1 MSDLMAELFDPFL
14 EEAPRPPE
22 LVEVLLALRVQRI
35 HLARR
40 PLHRRDLLDVDEAAL
55 LDAHQQGV
63 DGALGDVGESLVSQ
77 PRRNLVSVRI
87 PAGEDRQDDALQ
99 RALEHL
105 GRLFAHETYL
115 LLSVDDYWYIVSMNT
130 GR

>member
-1 MSDLMAELFDPFL
+1 MAELFDPFL

-40 PLHRRDLLDVDEAAL
+40 TLHGRDLLDIDEAAL

-63 DGALGDVGESLVSQ
+63 DGAFGDIGESLVSQ
-77 PRRNLVSVRI
+77 PRRDLVSVRR
-87 PAGEDRQDDALQ
+87 PAGENRQNDALQ

-105 GRLFAHETYL
+105 GRLFTHEAPPRY
-115 LLSVDDYWYIVSMNT
+115 SVLMTT
-130 GR
+130 GT